1 MHERPDAARMRP
13 FDLATRAVTG
23 RHVRYRRRPYT
34 ALPGR
39 DRRQGPGDL
48 SVLCLAEAPDPPAWP
63 RRSPSSLTATDQ
75 GDQSVMQPPETI
87 ETETKLT
94 RVGDGPILTPREGIG
109 LARADVSSLLS
120 GA

>member
-1 MHERPDAARMRP
+1 
-13 FDLATRAVTG
+13 
-23 RHVRYRRRPYT
+23 
-34 ALPGR
+34 
-39 DRRQGPGDL
+39 
-48 SVLCLAEAPDPPAWP
+48 
-63 RRSPSSLTATDQ
+63 
-75 GDQSVMQPPETI
+75 MQPPETI